1 MNNHTGT
8 RHAGKTVLT
17 LLLCLT
23 LCAAALLPAFALGP
37 VKTLKAS
44 SVTESSITLRWSAVK
59 NATGYQLQ
67 QYKEKTW
74 TQIRITAKGETTVKK
89 LSAGTAYAFRVRA
102 VKDGETGAFSAVLRV
117 RTKPAQVREP
127 AAKSVKPTQVKLQ
140 WNKVKG
146 AEGYRVQQYIDK
158 TWKTVFTTEKR
169 SAAIRDLSPD
179 TVYRFRVAAFL
190 KNGTKTVFGKN
201 SAVCKV
207 KTASLPVGPSQEK
220 QPSLYQKY
228 DKMFQGGTF
237 YMVFTTNDPELGD
250 APITAAMKNGSVV
263 VDSVV
268 QGYRIRLLYDAKKDR
283 TYLLVPALRAYTCL
297 SENMMDDMDLRHS
310 LIEITAP
317 TDATDAVAYET
328 KLDGKTYTVE
338 AFRTADGETR
348 YYFQGETLVRI
359 DAIGTDGTVT
369 STFVQT
375 LTDKVPDSLFE
386 IPRNY
391 RYLDLSWLELF

>member
-1 MNNHTGT
+1 MNNNTGI
-8 RHAGKTVLT
+8 RHAGKIVLT

-23 LCAAALLPAFALGP
+23 LCAAALLPSFAVGP

-59 NATGYQLQ
+59 NATRYQLQ

-74 TQIRITAKGETTVKK
+74 TQVRVTAKTETTVKK
-89 LSAGTAYAFRVRA
+89 LAAGTSYAFRVCA
-102 VKDGETGAFSAVLRV
+102 VKDGETGAWSAVLRV

-127 AAKSVKPTQVKLQ
+127 AVKNAKPTQVKLQ

-146 AEGYRVQQYIDK
+146 AEGYRVQQYLNN
-158 TWKTVFTTEKR
+158 TWKTVLTTEKR
-169 SAAIRDLSPD
+169 NATIRNLSPD

-207 KTASLPVGPSQEK
+207 KTASLPVAPPKEK

-228 DKMFQGGTF
+228 DQMFRNGTF
-237 YMVFTTNDPELGD
+237 YMVFTTNAPELGD
-250 APITAAMKNGSVV
+250 TPITAAMKNGSVV
-263 VDSVV
+263 VDTVA
-268 QGYRIRLLYDAKKDR
+268 QGYRIRLLYNAKTDR
-283 TYLLVPALRAYTCL
+283 TYLLVPALRAYTRL
-297 SENMMDDMDLRHS
+297 SENMMDNMDLRRS

-317 TDATDAVAYET
+317 TDATDAIAYET

-338 AFRTADGETR
+338 TFRTADGETR
-348 YYFQGETLVRI
+348 YYYQGETLVRI
-359 DAIGTDGTVT
+359 DVIGTDGTAA

-375 LTDKVPDSLFE
+375 LTDEVPDSLFE
-386 IPRNY
+386 IPKNY
-391 RYLDLSWLELF
+391 RYLDLSWLELY